1 MKRSR
6 ARSNSNDSIKYIIE
20 DGVVKGIN
28 KNTGVVEIEA
38 KLLPPS
44 RTPSP
49 EIVVE
54 AEMLPTYEKGEI
66 LKTEDN
72 TPFGKV
78 KNVHS
83 DGTYDIQLN
92 RENVL
97 LKRLSSDSID
107 DYSEIERKRNAKLNP
122 LIEAELEEFMR
133 SSKKKKKQGRK
144 RRGSAT
150 KKVKKAKKAKKSRK
164 SKNKK
169 KAKGRKTYRKRKS
182 KSKSK

>member
-6 ARSNSNDSIKYIIE
+6 SRSNSNDSIKYIIE

-54 AEMLPTYEKGEI
+54 AEMLPTYEKGEV

-72 TPFGKV
+72 TTFGKV
-78 KNVHS
+78 KNVNS
-83 DGTYDIQLN
+83 DGTYDIKLN
-92 RENVL
+92 RENIL

-107 DYSEIERKRNAKLNP
+107 YYSEKERKRNAKLNP
-122 LIEAELEEFMR
+122 LMKDELEKFMR
-133 SSKKKKKQGRK
+133 SSKKKKKPYRK

-164 SKNKK
+164 SKSKK
-169 KAKGRKTYRKRKS
+169 KAKGRKTSRKRKS
-182 KSKSK
+182 KSK

>member
-6 ARSNSNDSIKYIIE
+6 PRSNSNDSIKYIIE

-54 AEMLPTYEKGEI
+54 AEMLPTYEKGEV

-72 TPFGKV
+72 TTFGKV
-78 KNVHS
+78 KNVNS
-83 DGTYDIQLN
+83 DGTYDIKLN
-92 RENVL
+92 RENIL

-107 DYSEIERKRNAKLNP
+107 YYSEKERKRNAKLNP
-122 LIEAELEEFMR
+122 LMKDELEKFMR
-133 SSKKKKKQGRK
+133 SSKKKKKKSKGK
-144 RRGSAT
+144 KRGSAT

-164 SKNKK
+164 SKSKK
-169 KAKGRKTYRKRKS
+169 KAKGRKTRRKRKS
-182 KSKSK
+182 K

>member
-6 ARSNSNDSIKYIIE
+6 PRSNSNDSITYIIE

-54 AEMLPTYEKGEI
+54 AEILPTYEKGEV

-78 KNVHS
+78 KKVHS
-83 DGTYDIQLN
+83 DGTYDINLN
-92 RENVL
+92 RENIL

-107 DYSEIERKRNAKLNP
+107 YYSEKERKRNEKLNP
-122 LIEAELEEFMR
+122 LMEAELKQFIS

-144 RRGSAT
+144 KRGSAT
-150 KKVKKAKKAKKSRK
+150 KKVKKGKKYKSKKRAKGSKKRRKRKVSRK
-164 SKNKK
+164 Q
-169 KAKGRKTYRKRKS
+169 KRKS
-182 KSKSK
+182 K

>member
-6 ARSNSNDSIKYIIE
+6 PRSNSNDSIEYIIK

-28 KNTGVVEIEA
+28 KKTKVVEIEA

-54 AEMLPTYEKGEI
+54 AEMLPTYEKGEV

-72 TPFGKV
+72 TTFGKV
-78 KNVHS
+78 KNVNS
-83 DGTYDIQLN
+83 DGTYDIKLN
-92 RENVL
+92 RENIL

-107 DYSEIERKRNAKLNP
+107 YYSEKERKRNAKLNP
-122 LIEAELEEFMR
+122 LMKDELEKFMR
-133 SSKKKKKQGRK
+133 SSKKKKKKPRGK
-144 RRGSAT
+144 KRGSAT

-164 SKNKK
+164 SKSKK
-169 KAKGRKTYRKRKS
+169 KAKGRKTSRKRKS
-182 KSKSK
+182 KSK

>member
-6 ARSNSNDSIKYIIE
+6 SRSNSNDSIKYIIE

-83 DGTYDIQLN
+83 DGTYDIKLN

-107 DYSEIERKRNAKLNP
+107 YYSENERKRNAKLNP
-122 LIEAELEEFMR
+122 LMENELRKFMR

-144 RRGSAT
+144 RRGSGT
-150 KKVKKAKKAKKSRK
+150 KKVKKGKKYKSKKRAKGSKKRRKRKVSRK
-164 SKNKK
+164 Q
-169 KAKGRKTYRKRKS
+169 KRKS
-182 KSKSK
+182 K